1 MKVLVAEDDDV
12 SRLVLEATLK
22 KLGHEVVTALDGEE
36 AWCAFQKEY
45 FPIVITDWLMPRVN
59 GPSLCARIRDSGHDR
74 YTYIIMV
81 TVLGGKD
88 SFREAMD
95 SGTDDFLTK
104 PIDFEQLVARLRVA
118 GRILQL
124 QAEVRTLTG
133 LFPICCYCKKIRND
147 QNYWERVEDYVS
159 HQTGAVF
166 STGVCPDCYE
176 TNARGAWGQ

>member
-59 GPSLCARIRDSGHDR
+59 GPSLCARIGDSGHDR
-74 YTYIIMV
+74 YTYIIMMV

-104 PIDFEQLVARLRVA
+104 PID
-118 GRILQL
+118 
-124 QAEVRTLTG
+124 
-133 LFPICCYCKKIRND
+133 
-147 QNYWERVEDYVS
+147 
-159 HQTGAVF
+159 
-166 STGVCPDCYE
+166 
-176 TNARGAWGQ
+176 